1 MHLLHDLL
9 LTFTYFFTNHKYLF
23 KLDLENKNSHLMSD
37 LSASHLQLVKWNQT
51 I

>member
-1 MHLLHDLL
+1 MKP
-9 LTFTYFFTNHKYLF
+9 NISMKYI